1 MAKKITPPYIPSV
14 VSLLDVSHIAN
25 IVSLLWGNVA
35 TVYFTMW
42 SSDSYDDVKW

>member
-14 VSLLDVSHIAN
+14 VSLLDISY

-42 SSDSYDDVKW
+42 SSDSYDPSI

>member
-14 VSLLDVSHIAN
+14 VSLLDISH

-42 SSDSYDDVKW
+42 SSDSYDDKW